1 MYTVD
6 IGFIVPAHSPQSAFQ
21 SPFGFFAL
29 IQKKRVTLR
38 DLAEHLNINTSTVS
52 RALSEKSNGMIS
64 PEVVKRVRK
73 AAEEM
78 GYKQNAAAYALKVG
92 STKTIGMIIPDLMNP
107 VFPPIIRGIQ
117 SVLDQYGYT
126 AFLAYSQNN
135 EGVARTEVER
145 LISRGVDGIIYAA
158 AFRKDSVV
166 DLCKKQ
172 GVPLVLV
179 NRVVDQGD
187 VDTVKVDDTL
197 GIRMAVDHL
206 LDLGH
211 QKIGFI
217 AGPKDISV
225 SHIRLRA
232 FTQTMSDRDL
242 AVDPHRIVE
251 AHALSETAGE
261 EAMSLFLQKNPDA
274 TAVIASNDLIALGCI
289 TAMTQFG
296 YTCPK
301 RMSIVGFNNM
311 PYLDW
316 FATPLT
322 TVSIPHFQMGERS
335 ADLLLKRIKSGNAD
349 FHEEVL
355 LKPRLVVRKSTAAP
369 AKTRKKIEAS

>member
-1 MYTVD
+1 LV
-6 IGFIVPAHSPQSAFQ
+6 
-21 SPFGFFAL
+21 
-29 IQKKRVTLR
+29 QKKRITLR
-38 DLAEHLNINTSTVS
+38 DLAERLNINTSTVS
-52 RALSEKSNGMIS
+52 RALSDKSSDMIS
-64 PEVVKRVRK
+64 PEVVKRVKK

-92 STKTIGMIIPDLMNP
+92 NSKTIGMIIPDLMNP

-135 EGVARTEVER
+135 EKAAHTEVEK
-145 LISRGVDGIIYAA
+145 LINRGVDGIIYAA

-179 NRVVDQGD
+179 NRVVDAGD
-187 VDTVKVDDTL
+187 VDTVKVDDSL

-206 LDLGH
+206 LELNH

-232 FTQTMSDRDL
+232 FTQTMAEHNL
-242 AVDPHRIVE
+242 PVPAQRIVE
-251 AHALSETAGE
+251 AHALSEIGGE

-274 TAVIASNDLIALGCI
+274 TAVIASNDLIALGCL
-289 TAMTQFG
+289 TALTQFG
-296 YTCPK
+296 YACPK
-301 RMSIVGFNNM
+301 RMSVIGFNNM

-335 ADLLLKRIKSGNAD
+335 ADLLLKRIKSDNSD

-355 LKPRLVVRKSTAAP
+355 LKPKLVIRKSTAPLARI
-369 AKTRKKIEAS
+369 KNKNEASQSTSSD

>member
-1 MYTVD
+1 MK
-6 IGFIVPAHSPQSAFQ
+6 FQ
-21 SPFGFFAL
+21 HTILSQLSSLRRVFAL

-52 RALSEKSNGMIS
+52 RALSEKSNEMIS

-78 GYKQNAAAYALKVG
+78 GYKQNAAAYALKMG
-92 STKTIGMIIPDLMNP
+92 STKTIGLIIPDLMNP

-117 SVLDQYGYT
+117 SVLDEYGYT

-135 EGVARTEVER
+135 EQLARTEVER

-158 AFRKDSVV
+158 AFREDSVV

-179 NRVVDQGD
+179 NRVVDKGD

-206 LDLGH
+206 VDLGH
-211 QKIGFI
+211 RKIGFI
-217 AGPKDISV
+217 AGPKNISV
-225 SHIRLRA
+225 SSIRLGA
-232 FTQTMSDRDL
+232 FTQTMGDRDL
-242 AVDPHRIVE
+242 PVPAQRIVE

-261 EAMSLFLQKNPDA
+261 EAMSLFLKKNPDA
-274 TAVIASNDLIALGCI
+274 TAVIASNDLIALGCF
-289 TAMTQFG
+289 TAMTRFG

-301 RMSIVGFNNM
+301 RMSVIGFNNM

-322 TVSIPHFQMGERS
+322 TVAIPHFQMGERS

-355 LKPRLVVRKSTAAP
+355 LKPKLVVRKSTAAP
-369 AKTRKKIEAS
+369 AKARKKTEAS

>member
-1 MYTVD
+1 MK
-6 IGFIVPAHSPQSAFQ
+6 FQ
-21 SPFGFFAL
+21 HTILSQFSSLRRVFAL

-52 RALSEKSNGMIS
+52 RALSEKSNEMIS

-78 GYKQNAAAYALKVG
+78 GYKQNAAAYALKMG
-92 STKTIGMIIPDLMNP
+92 STKTIGLIIPDLMNP

-117 SVLDQYGYT
+117 SVLDEYGYT

-135 EGVARTEVER
+135 EQTARTEVER

-158 AFRKDSVV
+158 AFREDSVV

-179 NRVVDQGD
+179 NRVVDKGD

-206 LDLGH
+206 IDLGH
-211 QKIGFI
+211 RKIGFI
-217 AGPKDISV
+217 AGPKNISV
-225 SHIRLRA
+225 SHIRLGA
-232 FTQTMSDRDL
+232 FTQTMADRDL
-242 AVDPHRIVE
+242 PVPSQRIVE

-274 TAVIASNDLIALGCI
+274 TAVIASNDLIALGCFTAI
-289 TAMTQFG
+289 TRFG

-301 RMSIVGFNNM
+301 RMSVVGFNNM

-316 FATPLT
+316 FSTPLT
-322 TVSIPHFQMGERS
+322 TVAIPHFQMGERS

-355 LKPRLVVRKSTAAP
+355 LKPKLVVRKSTAAP
-369 AKTRKKIEAS
+369 TKTRKKIEAS